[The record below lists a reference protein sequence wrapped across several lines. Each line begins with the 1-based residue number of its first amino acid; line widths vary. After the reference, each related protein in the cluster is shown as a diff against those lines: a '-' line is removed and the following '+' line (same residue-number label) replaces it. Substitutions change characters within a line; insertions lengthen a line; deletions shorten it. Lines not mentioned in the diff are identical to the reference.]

1 MANILISSAPKPTL
15 DYRVVAGVNPR
26 NTAEKILRL
35 LIANK
40 ETYDTARCLRFA
52 MDNGYIVG
60 GQFYSNFGIV
70 SGFLEGVQAL
80 GKDGHDITLNGWLRI
95 YSMLTGKC
103 NPETRMIGPDNEIHV
118 CAQVQTN
125 LRRKASEF
133 NWNCIDDTSAR
144 TTVQHLQSVGG
155 TKDKE
160 IYANAQIAVGG
171 TNLTYTSAT
180 DKITASW
187 QTMDAETGTVTAH
200 SVDLVPES
208 SGYSAMVLP
217 FPAGLADAPAGT
229 EVTFTFFLRRGNANA
244 AVIPATARA
253 KLVAAA

>member
-1 MANILISSAPKPTL
+1 MANSIISSAPKPTL
-15 DYRVVAGVNPR
+15 DYRVIAGVNPR

-80 GKDGHDITLNGWLRI
+80 GKDGRDITLNGWLRI

-103 NPETRMIGPDNEIHV
+103 DPETRMIGPDNEIHV

-133 NWNCIDDTSAR
+133 NWECVDDKSVRA
-144 TTVQHLQSVGG
+144 TVQHLQSVGG
-155 TKDKE
+155 AKDKE
-160 IYANAQIAVGG
+160 IFANAKIAVGG

-187 QTMDAETGTVTAH
+187 QTTDSETGTVTDH

-217 FPAGLADAPAGT
+217 FPAELASAPLGT
-229 EVTFTFFLRRGNANA
+229 VVTFQFFLRQGNISASI
-244 AVIPATARA
+244 IPATSRA
-253 KLVAAA
+253 KLIAG

>member
-1 MANILISSAPKPTL
+1 MATSIISSAVKPTL

-35 LIANK
+35 IIANK

-80 GKDGHDITLNGWLRI
+80 GKDGRDITLNGWLRI
-95 YSMLTGKC
+95 YSMLTGRC

-118 CAQVQTN
+118 CAQVQSN

-133 NWNCIDDTSAR
+133 NWNCVDDTSVR
-144 TTVQHLQSVGG
+144 TSVQHLQSVGG
-155 TKDKE
+155 ARDKE
-160 IYANAQIAVGG
+160 IFADAKITVSG
-171 TNLTYTSAT
+171 TNLTYSSAT

-187 QTMDAETGTVTAH
+187 QTTDAETSTVTNH

-217 FPAGLADAPAGT
+217 FPAELSDAPIGT
-229 EVTFTFFLRRGNANA
+229 VVTFTFFLKQGKADA
-244 AVIPATARA
+244 SVIPATVKA
-253 KLVAAA
+253 KLVTA